1 MIENLVFFLEEPS
14 AQDFLQAVLPRV
26 LPTHVTPHF
35 LVFEGKQDLERRL
48 VLRMRRWLR
57 PNSQFIVM
65 RDQDSGNCAVIKARL
80 RALCAQAG
88 RPGAIVRIVCK
99 ELETF
104 FVGDWSAVAT
114 GFQKPGLLAN
124 AKRAKYR
131 VPDQLGSPSAEI
143 RRLIPTYQKREGA
156 RTIAPHLDLANN
168 TSNSFQVLMRSIQE
182 LTQA

>member
-1 MIENLVFFLEEPS
+1 MIEHLVFFLEEPS
-14 AQDFLQAVLPRV
+14 AQDFLQAVLPHV
-26 LPTHVTPHF
+26 LPAHITPHF
-35 LVFEGKQDLERRL
+35 LVFEGKQDLEKRL
-48 VLRMRRWLR
+48 VLRMKRWLR

-80 RALCAQAG
+80 RGLCAQAG

-104 FVGDWSAVAT
+104 FVGDWSAVAI
-114 GFQKPGLLAN
+114 GLKKPGLLAN
-124 AKRAKYR
+124 SKRAKYR

-156 RTIAPHLDLANN
+156 RAISPHLDLTHNN
-168 TSNSFQVLMRSIQE
+168 SNSFRVLMSSIKE
-182 LTQA
+182 LAQA